1 MSTNHPSS
9 AGASPDTPHP
19 TAKVYV
25 ASYVA
30 LMVLLVITAV
40 AARLPLGA
48 ANTPVSLLIAATKM
62 ALVFLFFMQLRYQ
75 RGLIRVF
82 AAAGFFWLGIV
93 AVLTFSDYLTRS

>member
-1 MSTNHPSS
+1 MSTNHPTSRE
-9 AGASPDTPHP
+9 ASPGAPHP

-25 ASYVA
+25 ANYVA

-40 AARLPLGA
+40 AGRLQLGA
-48 ANTPVSLLIAATKM
+48 ANAPISLLIAATKM
-62 ALVFLFFMQLRYQ
+62 GLVFLFFMQLRYQ